1 MFQIP
6 IVSDFSKSIARSFG
20 VLEESSGL
28 SYRGLFLS
36 DPKGV
41 IRHTVVNDLPIGRS
55 VDETLRILKA
65 VQHFEKHGEVCP
77 ADWEEDQPSIKPS
90 AAKEYFQKV
99 NK

>member
-1 MFQIP
+1 MEIP
-6 IVSDFSKSIARSFG
+6 VLSDFTKEIAKSFG
-20 VLEESSGL
+20 VYDEKMGVA
-28 SYRGLFLS
+28 YRGLFLS

-41 IRHTVVNDLPIGRS
+41 IRHIVVNDLPIGRS

-77 ADWEEDQPSIKPS
+77 ADWDDGKDTINPKNS
-90 AAKEYFQKV
+90 KEYFEKA